1 MVETDTG
8 NTQNEQTVDQGRP
21 VDTAKGSIT
30 DTQENV
36 GPDNF
41 FHFFYDG
48 HFIDLV
54 QSDEITSE
62 NPTQLIILAGATSS
76 GKTTLLACIYEL
88 FQKNTFAGYSF
99 SGSRTLLGFEERCH
113 LARIA
118 SDRSRPDTER
128 TKTSERIEL
137 LHLKV
142 TNLKT
147 GEKSNLLFT
156 DLSGE
161 RYRIIKDSTEECRK
175 LSMLLRADHFTIL
188 VDGELLSNI
197 KERHK
202 AYDACR
208 SLLRSVFDAG
218 MIGKQNYVEI
228 VFSKWDLIEPH
239 KRKSDNNEFID
250 HVIQLL
256 EEEFSEK
263 FRQLDFFKIAARPL
277 NHQEYHYG
285 YHLEQIF
292 PLWVDTTPDRDLIP
306 TEIDET
312 EISGINKYRQIP

>member
-8 NTQNEQTVDQGRP
+8 NPQNEQAVDQKLP
-21 VDTAKGSIT
+21 VDNTQGSIT
-30 DTQENV
+30 DPKENA
-36 GPDNF
+36 GLDNN
-41 FHFFYDG
+41 FHYFYDG
-48 HFIDLV
+48 HFIDLA

-62 NPTQLIILAGATSS
+62 VPTQLIILAGATSS
-76 GKTTLLACIYEL
+76 GKTTLLACIYES
-88 FQKNTFAGYSF
+88 FQNNTFAGYSF
-99 SGSRTLLGFEERCH
+99 SGSKTLPGFEERCR

-142 TNLKT
+142 TNLNT

-175 LSMLLRADHFTIL
+175 LKILLRADHFTIL
-188 VDGELLSNI
+188 MDGELLSNI

-208 SLLRSVFDAG
+208 SLLRSVCDAG

-239 KRKSDNNEFID
+239 RRKFDKNEFID
-250 HVIQLL
+250 YVIQLL
-256 EEEFSEK
+256 KEEFSEK
-263 FRQLDFFKIAARPL
+263 FRQLDFLKIAARPINL
-277 NHQEYHYG
+277 QEYTYG
-285 YHLEQIF
+285 YNLEQIF
-292 PLWVDTTPDRDLIP
+292 LLWVDKTPDRDLVSI
-306 TEIDET
+306 EIDET
-312 EISGINKYRQIP
+312 EISGINKYKQIP